1 MYSIKILRRAVKDLK
16 KVSKEY
22 ARLIGQHID
31 QLKENPRPQDAKR
44 LKGTTDYSLRIGVNR
59 IVYDINDEE
68 KVVTI
73 YRIKHRSE
81 AYR

>member
-31 QLKENPRPQDAKR
+31 QLKENPRHKTQ
-44 LKGTTDYSLRIGVNR
+44 KGLRGQPIIACELGS
-59 IVYDINDEE
+59 IVLFMI
-68 KVVTI
+68 
-73 YRIKHRSE
+73 
-81 AYR
+81 